1 MCAES
6 QFPLNFQL
14 AVVHATLVAGE
25 AKLTEK
31 ATATGASTGDGVEA
45 TELYPDM
52 NYVTVE
58 EYLDSLPCPTPMTA

>member
-6 QFPLNFQL
+6 SFPLNFQL

-25 AKLTEK
+25 AKLTEN
-31 ATATGASTGDGVEA
+31 TSSNGPSSSEGEGVEA

-52 NYVTVE
+52 NCMTVE
-58 EYLDSLPCPTPMTA
+58 QYLDSLP